1 MYDQNQESQAPKH
14 IYVCVCVCVC
24 VNSPLREKGEGE
36 DKTQKLRGWGVMT
49 RRKLSN
55 RNQIVGN
62 FKQRAKT
69 HSLFATEAVL
79 TSKTMASWVQ

>member
-1 MYDQNQESQAPKH
+1 M
-14 IYVCVCVCVC
+14 CVCVC
-24 VNSPLREKGEGE
+24 VNSPLREKEEGE
-36 DKTQKLRGWGVMT
+36 DKNTKVWGGVMT

-55 RNQIVGN
+55 QNQIVGN

-69 HSLFATEAVL
+69 HSLFATKAVL